1 MQIAMRIIL
10 SFFVFVAGYFFV
22 YWLPLSLLPKLHDT
36 PYLPNIISLL
46 IAVALSVFVWK
57 KTYITANGLVSYIIM
72 GGLIVGAMGFILGFF
87 GPILFSLGGNQG
99 PLLGIFL
106 TGPLG
111 FIIGLVGGAFYWKMK
126 RKKQLA
132 KL

>member
-1 MQIAMRIIL
+1 MQTAMRIIL
-10 SFFVFVAGYFFV
+10 TSFVFVAGYFFV

-57 KTYITANGLVSYIIM
+57 KTSINSQNLAAHIIM
-72 GGLIVGAMGFILGFF
+72 GGFIVGAIGFILGFF
-87 GPILFSLGGNQG
+87 GPIIFNFGGNQG

-111 FIIGLVGGAFYWKMK
+111 FIIGLISGAVYWKFK
-126 RKKQLA
+126 RKKQVA